1 MPEVAYKLMLDGN
14 PPDPDLLATI
24 EQIEVEDH
32 ADLADMLRLRVA
44 VSVTEDG
51 AGWTTLDD
59 GPFARLAK
67 LRVDALIGSSNS
79 EALIEAHVVETSAEL
94 SNEPGKSFL
103 NVVAMDPTVL
113 MTLEEKV
120 KPWPNMADSDI
131 ASSIF
136 GDHGFTPDVEATQ
149 PSRDEVKHTTI
160 QRGSDIQF
168 LKQLAKRNGYECF
181 VELDP
186 AGGAVNGH
194 FHPPRVEE
202 TSQGV
207 LSVNLG
213 EATNVNSFSAR
224 FDMLKPVAAQ
234 VTGLDIDDQSDQPAQ
249 IDSAALKDLGK
260 EPAGS
265 SDKPRK
271 VLLTQ
276 TGLAQSGELQTY
288 AQAVVDR
295 SSFAI
300 TADGELNTVAYGG
313 VLRAKRPVLV
323 RGAGRRFSGS
333 YYVDRV
339 LHTFTP
345 QGYTQR
351 FSLRRNGV
359 GLTGQES
366 FSEDQA
372 A

>member
-1 MPEVAYKLMLDGN
+1 VAEVAYKLLLDGQ
-14 PPDPDLLATI
+14 PPDPELLAAI

-59 GPFARLAK
+59 GPFTRLAK
-67 LRVDALIGSSNS
+67 VRVDALVGSST
-79 EALIEAHVVETSAEL
+79 EALIEAHVIETSAEL

-103 NVVAMDPTVL
+103 SVVAMDPTVL

-131 ASSIF
+131 ATSIF

-149 PSRDEVKHTTI
+149 PSRDEAKQTTI

-168 LKQLAKRNGYECF
+168 LKQLATRNGYECF

-186 AGGAVNGH
+186 AGGTVKGH

-213 EATNVNSFSAR
+213 DATNVNSFSAR
-224 FDMLKPVAAQ
+224 FDMLRPVTAQ
-234 VTGLDIDDQSDQPAQ
+234 VTGLEIDDQSDQPAQ
-249 IDSAALKDLGK
+249 IDSAALKGLGSK
-260 EPAGS
+260 PAGS
-265 SDKPRK
+265 ADKPRK
-271 VLLTQ
+271 VLLAD

-300 TADGELNTVAYGG
+300 SADGDLNTVAYGG

-323 RGAGRRFSGS
+323 RGAGRQFSGS

-351 FSLRRNGV
+351 FSLRRNGL

>member
-1 MPEVAYKLMLDGN
+1 VPEVGYRLLLDGQ
-14 PPDPDLLATI
+14 PPDPVLLAAI

-32 ADLADMLRLRVA
+32 ADLADMLRLRVG
-44 VSVTEDG
+44 VSVSEDG

-67 LRVDALIGSSNS
+67 VRVEATVGSSN
-79 EALIEAHVVETSAEL
+79 AQPLIEAHVIETSAEL
-94 SNEPGKSFL
+94 SNEPGRSFL

-113 MTLEEKV
+113 MTLEEKI

-131 ASSIF
+131 ASAIF
-136 GDHGFTPDVEATQ
+136 GDSGFTPDVEATQ
-149 PSRDEVKHTTI
+149 PSRDEVRHTTI

-168 LKQLAKRNGYECF
+168 LKQLAARNGYECF
-181 VELDP
+181 VELD
-186 AGGAVNGH
+186 AASGAVTAH
-194 FHPPRVEE
+194 FHAPRVEE

-224 FDMLKPVAAQ
+224 FDMLRPVTAQ
-234 VTGLDIDDQSDQPAQ
+234 VTGVDVEDQSDQPAQ
-249 IDSAALKDLGK
+249 IESAALKGLGST
-260 EPAGS
+260 PAGG
-265 SDKPRK
+265 SDRPRK
-271 VLLTQ
+271 VLLAD
-276 TGLAQSGELQTY
+276 TGLAVSGELQTY

-295 SSFAI
+295 SSWAI
-300 TADGELNTVAYGG
+300 TAEGELNAVAYGG
-313 VLRAKRPVLV
+313 ILRAKRPVLV
-323 RGAGRRFSGS
+323 RGAGRQFSGA

-351 FSLRRNGV
+351 FSLRRNGL

-366 FSEDQA
+366 FSGEQA

>member
-1 MPEVAYKLMLDGN
+1 VAEVAYKLLLDGQ
-14 PPDPDLLATI
+14 PPEPELLATI

-59 GPFARLAK
+59 GPFTRLAK
-67 LRVDALIGSSNS
+67 VRVDALVGSSA
-79 EALIEAHVVETSAEL
+79 EALIEAHVIETSAEL

-103 NVVAMDPTVL
+103 SVVAMDPTVL

-131 ASSIF
+131 ASAIF

-149 PSRDEVKHTTI
+149 PSRDEVQQTTI
-160 QRGSDIQF
+160 QRGSGIQF
-168 LKQLAKRNGYECF
+168 LKQLATRNGYECF

-186 AGGAVNGH
+186 AGGAVKGH

-213 EATNVNSFSAR
+213 DATNVNSFSAR
-224 FDMLKPVAAQ
+224 FDMLRPVTAQ

-249 IDSAALKDLGK
+249 IDSAALNGLGRK
-260 EPAGS
+260 PAGS
-265 SDKPRK
+265 ADKPRK
-271 VLLTQ
+271 VLLAD

-300 TADGELNTVAYGG
+300 SADGELNTVAYGG

-323 RGAGRRFSGS
+323 RGAGRQFSGS
-333 YYVDRV
+333 YYIDRV

-351 FSLRRNGV
+351 FSLRRNGL